1 MSKTSR
7 TKLSVF
13 LAAGIAA
20 VILAAA
26 LSVFYGSTKIPFE
39 TVLQALRA
47 PDMTDQQQIIIHEL
61 RIPRTIG
68 CILVGAAFAVAG
80 AIMQGVTRNPL
91 ADSGLLGINA
101 GASFALAVCLAFLP
115 SLSFSGVVLFSF
127 LGAAVA
133 MVVVYGLM
141 SIKHRKL
148 DPVRL
153 VLAGSAVS
161 VFLSSLSQAIS
172 IFYNIGYDLTFW
184 TAGGVAGIR
193 AKQLT
198 FAAPVILVGLLLSL
212 LLSRQ
217 ISLLSLGDDVAR
229 GLGLEID
236 RIRTLCLF
244 VVLLLA
250 GGSVALAGPVAFVG
264 LLVPHVVHFFVGADY
279 RAIIPS
285 SMLAGAFCML
295 AADLISRTINAPSE
309 TPQPDCG
316 RAPDSG
322 RTSAGADLGR
332 YQCRL
337 SANYADPAVADYLWE
352 RRERRDLH
360 AGEPASAPCA
370 DKFARWRGAF
380 GGGLCLARRFPQ

>member
-133 MVVVYGLM
+133 MVGVYGLM

-250 GGSVALAGPVAFVG
+250 GGAVALAGPVAFVG
-264 LLVPHVVHFFVGADY
+264 LLVPHVVRFFVGADY

-309 TPQPDCG
+309 TPVG
-316 RAPDSG
+316 
-322 RTSAGADLGR
+322 LVF
-332 YQCRL
+332 
-337 SANYADPAVADYLWE
+337 AVVGVPFFIWTARKEE
-352 RRERRDLH
+352 RSLD
-360 AGEPASAPCA
+360 
-370 DKFARWRGAF
+370 
-380 GGGLCLARRFPQ
+380 